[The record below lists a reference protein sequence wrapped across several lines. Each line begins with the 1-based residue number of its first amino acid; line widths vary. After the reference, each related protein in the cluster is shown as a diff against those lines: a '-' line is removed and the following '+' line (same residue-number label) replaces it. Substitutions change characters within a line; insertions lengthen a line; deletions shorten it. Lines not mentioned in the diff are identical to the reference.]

1 MNIKKLLLA
10 VAVAFVGSGLLV
22 SGLIASEESS
32 EEMAEV
38 SRYPQTLGSGGER
51 VRLRNF
57 PRRALEKA
65 EQEAPQGRQ
74 TGALYR
80 GRSTGRTAA
89 RGRTIARRGASR
101 TTTRTMPKREGE
113 EPTLNSLVPSEQEAL
128 DAMTAKLKKEG
139 DDSKKANLFV
149 VALTATDLAL
159 NSLIGNADSSNNEEW
174 AVVETNFA
182 TMYKDWDSYQP
193 RTRRALGFT
202 EKTREP
208 KHRRYDRAEAMK
220 KIAELGQR
228 IAKAMQNGENA
239 AASFQSF
246 VSAWEARQDDISFG
260 AEMGYGHAKAVRAY
274 ELFAKAHPMAAEA
287 EEEE

>member
-38 SRYPQTLGSGGER
+38 SRYPQFLGSGGEL
-51 VRLRNF
+51 VRSRNF

-65 EQEAPQGRQ
+65 EQEAPQRRQ

-80 GRSTGRTAA
+80 GRPTERTAA
-89 RGRTIARRGASR
+89 RGRTMARRGTSR
-101 TTTRTMPKREGE
+101 TAARTMPKREGE
-113 EPTLNSLVPSEQEAL
+113 EPTLNPLVSSEQEAL

-139 DDSKKANLFV
+139 DNSKKANLFV
-149 VALTATDLAL
+149 VALRATDFAL
-159 NSLIGNADSSNNEEW
+159 DSLIGTADSSNNEEW

-193 RTRRALGFT
+193 IIRRALGFT

-220 KIAELGQR
+220 KIAELGQKV
-228 IAKAMQNGENA
+228 AQAMQSGENA
-239 AASFQSF
+239 ATSFQSF
-246 VSAWEARQDDISFG
+246 VRAWEARQDDISFG
-260 AEMGYGHAKAVRAY
+260 TEMSYG
-274 ELFAKAHPMAAEA
+274 FAKAERAYNLFAQAHPAAAEA
-287 EEEE
+287 EEE